1 MRFKAHWARI
11 VIASIA
17 LVLGF
22 SGTAIARPI
31 TFAWDASPAWPAGTT
46 VELEANGVSA
56 NGITASQHIL
66 DIPVQSGE
74 VITARARAI
83 PPSGYECGDPIALCP
98 PSQWSESLV
107 KTVPANPSGLWATKE
122 LAGGSI
128 MAASVYG
135 SNKNY

>member
-56 NGITASQHIL
+56 NGITATQYTL
-66 DIPVQSGE
+66 NVAVQPGE
-74 VITARARAI
+74 VI
-83 PPSGYECGDPIALCP
+83 G
-98 PSQWSESLV
+98 
-107 KTVPANPSGLWATKE
+107 
-122 LAGGSI
+122 AGGKVLN
-128 MAASVYG
+128 MAGNFA
-135 SNKNY
+135 